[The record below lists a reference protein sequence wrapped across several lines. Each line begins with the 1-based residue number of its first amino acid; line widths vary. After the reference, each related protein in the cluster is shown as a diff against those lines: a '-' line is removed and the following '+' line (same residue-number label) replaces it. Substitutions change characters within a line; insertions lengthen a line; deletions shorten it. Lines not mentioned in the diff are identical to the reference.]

1 MTKLEVVEVWI
12 DADECLSHQLCVE
25 DVPSIFELPAE
36 SISAQVK
43 PNFDRGLL
51 SQNSKRLLLA
61 AARCPVA
68 AIKLKLQSGV
78 VVDGDSETV
87 KIFVASNHGV

>member
-1 MTKLEVVEVWI
+1 MTQLEVVKVWI
-12 DADECLSHQLCVE
+12 DADECLSHHLCVE
-25 DVPSIFELPAE
+25 DVPSIFEFPAE

-43 PNFDRGLL
+43 SNVDRGLL
-51 SQNSKRLLLA
+51 AQNSKRLLLA

-68 AIKLKLQSGV
+68 AIKLELQSGA
-78 VVDGDSETV
+78 VVDGDSEIV